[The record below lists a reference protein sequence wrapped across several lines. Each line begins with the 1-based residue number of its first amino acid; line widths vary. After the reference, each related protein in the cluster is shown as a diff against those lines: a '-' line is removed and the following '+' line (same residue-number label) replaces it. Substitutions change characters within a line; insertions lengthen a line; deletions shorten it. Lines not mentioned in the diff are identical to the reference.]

1 MEICSQF
8 HSVIAQSTPFQSR
21 LPESKVN
28 TLFFAVRKLMPLQTP
43 RIKTQLNTCTI
54 HHTISYSYNVPRRS
68 KRLSVQKVRPLVP
81 FPSRIASMIILR
93 ITEAYPANLR
103 STPPPQIN
111 TMLPKPFGTG
121 PAHFVAFRPA
131 KVNISISLPPSSNQP
146 PQDFFT
152 HRPSSPPYVTVI
164 YINEDFTCVEEEW
177 LKDIIVKF
185 EKLDDVFRIDFLS
198 GVILP
203 APRRSSSHPDPTN
216 CFNPYVQDGWRLQTL
231 QTRCQVP
238 HQGFTT

>member
-1 MEICSQF
+1 MFLDAANAC
-8 HSVIAQSTPFQSR
+8 
-21 LPESKVN
+21 LC
-28 TLFFAVRKLMPLQTP
+28 RK
-43 RIKTQLNTCTI
+43 
-54 HHTISYSYNVPRRS
+54 
-68 KRLSVQKVRPLVP
+68 
-81 FPSRIASMIILR
+81 
-93 ITEAYPANLR
+93 ITGAYPANLR

-131 KVNISISLPPSSNQP
+131 K
-146 PQDFFT
+146 DFFT

-216 CFNPYVQDGWRLQTL
+216 CFNPYAQDGWRLQTL